1 MLVLTYVLDWIG
13 TTFGGTMATNRFAN
27 YREGKDM
34 KSEKSEPKA
43 LQRFEKSKGM
53 DKGMAAHKSKSM
65 PKKSGR
71 GC

>member
-1 MLVLTYVLDWIG
+1 
-13 TTFGGTMATNRFAN
+13 MATNRFAN
-27 YREGKDM
+27 YREGKES
-34 KSEKSEPKA
+34 KGSEKREPAA

-53 DKGMAAHKSKSM
+53 EKGKKVM